1 MGWVPFFVSISCYNY
16 FVKNTTFIIAILTV
30 LIVLISGS
38 GQFDT
43 KSTVATNAKDATYYI
58 NGQAVTLKNGISE
71 IEIVP
76 GSASKIIT
84 RYFGNEVTHDFDK
97 DGREDVAFLLT
108 QETGG
113 TGTFFYVVATL
124 NTVDGYIGSH
134 GLFLGDR
141 IAPQTTEMG
150 KGDVVVVNYAD
161 RARGES
167 FSIQP
172 SIGKSMWLILDTKT
186 MQFGE
191 VAQNF
196 EGEADPSRMTLGMNT
211 WKWVSTT
218 YNNDTQVKPRDSK
231 RFTLAFKDNE
241 TFSIGTDCNSGGG
254 NYLVNGNKISFEKM
268 MSTMMYCE
276 GSQESDFVKMLGG
289 VVSYHFTSRGELV
302 FNLKYDGGV
311 MVFR

>member
-1 MGWVPFFVSISCYNY
+1 MR
-16 FVKNTTFIIAILTV
+16 NTTFIIAILIVLTV
-30 LIVLISGS
+30 LIFGK
-38 GQFDT
+38 GQLDT
-43 KSTVATNAKDATYYI
+43 KSAVATSAKDATYYI
-58 NGQAVTLKNGISE
+58 NGQAVTLKNGVSE
-71 IEIVP
+71 TEIAP
-76 GSASKIIT
+76 GSASKMIT

-97 DGREDVAFLLT
+97 DGREDIAFLLT

-113 TGTFFYVVATL
+113 TGTFFYVVAAL
-124 NTVDGYIGSH
+124 NTADGYVGSH

-167 FSIQP
+167 FTTAP
-172 SIGKSMWLILDTKT
+172 SIGKSIWLLLDTRI

-196 EGEADPSRMTLGMNT
+196 EGEADPSRMTFGMNT

-218 YNNDTQVKPRDSK
+218 YNNDTQVKPRDPK
-231 RFTLAFKDNE
+231 RFTLVFKDNK

-254 NYLVNGNKISFEKM
+254 NYVVNGNKISFEKM

-276 GSQESDFVKMLGG
+276 GSQESDFMKMFGE
-289 VVSYHFTSRGELV
+289 VSSYHFTSRGELV
-302 FNLKYDGGV
+302 FDLKYDSGV
-311 MVFR
+311 MLFR